1 LILRTVLPAVNSL
14 ELQDLAMKAKDNVF
28 RFRSVKWGDPQQKL
42 KMLPDDSGKSHWRI
56 LAVILAFAVGCAG
69 GIFLF

>member
-1 LILRTVLPAVNSL
+1 
-14 ELQDLAMKAKDNVF
+14 MKAKDNVF

-56 LAVILAFAVGCAG
+56 LAVIMAFAVGCAG